1 MKLQKPGSY
10 IKAEEVEKGTIITFK
25 DEGTI
30 EVSDKYR
37 YQNKDGSEGEFRK
50 SLVFMVSYKGEDKK
64 LRVNTASR
72 TGLVEA
78 WGDETKSWIGKSA
91 IVHVLPT
98 PNGGNKM
105 IVLEPTS
112 GNGTG
117 AIKSPNDIP
126 WEN

>member
-1 MKLQKPGSY
+1 MKLQKPGAY
-10 IKAEEVEKGTIITFK
+10 IKAEEAEKGSIITFK
-25 DEGTI
+25 DAGTI

-37 YQNKDGSEGEFRK
+37 YKNTDGTEGDFRK
-50 SLVFMVSYKGEDKK
+50 SLVFLVGYKGEEKK

-78 WGDETKSWIGKSA
+78 WGDETNAWIGKSA
-91 IVHVLPT
+91 IIHVLPT
-98 PNGGNKM
+98 PNGNNKM

-117 AIKSPNDIP
+117 AIKKPEDIP
-126 WEN
+126 WKD

>member
-1 MKLQKPGSY
+1 MKLQKSGEY
-10 IKAEEVEKGTIITFK
+10 LKAETVDKGSIITFK

-37 YQNKDGSEGEFRK
+37 YKNQDGTEGDFRK
-50 SLVFMVSYKGEDKK
+50 SLVFFVSYKGEDKK
-64 LRVNTASR
+64 LRVNAASR

-91 IVHVLPT
+91 IIHVLPT

-105 IVLEPTS
+105 IVLEPAS
-112 GNGTG
+112 SNGTRP
-117 AIKSPNDIP
+117 ITNPNEIP
-126 WEN
+126 W

>member
-1 MKLQKPGSY
+1 MKLQKPGAY
-10 IKAEEVEKGTIITFK
+10 IKAEEAEKGAVITFL

-37 YQNKDGSEGEFRK
+37 YKNQDGSEGDFRK
-50 SLVFMVSYKGEDKK
+50 SLVFLVKYKGEEKK

-78 WGDETKSWIGKSA
+78 WGDETKSWIGKTA
-91 IVHVLPT
+91 IIHVLPT

-112 GNGTG
+112 YNGTKP
-117 AIKSPNDIP
+117 ITDPNDIP
-126 WEN
+126 WKD